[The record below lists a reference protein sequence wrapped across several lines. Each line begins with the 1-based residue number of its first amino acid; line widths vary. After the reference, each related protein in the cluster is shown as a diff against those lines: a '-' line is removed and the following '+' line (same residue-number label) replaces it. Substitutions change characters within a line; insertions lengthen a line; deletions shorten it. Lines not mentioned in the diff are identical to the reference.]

1 LLPLVTRA
9 SLLEAYFGKFYKYLS
24 SILKGGKNMS
34 EINIEKNEEFDKE
47 SKDYVETPIE
57 DKDALIEQL
66 KKEVSDLQN
75 KYLRSVADYDNLR
88 KRNQR
93 EIEFK
98 SNEIRRSFLSK
109 ILPNIDQLEKALSYS
124 DSDNF
129 KKGIEMVYKNLYEAL
144 KSENVKKIDAE
155 PDSIFNPLYH
165 EIVFAEESDKPEGT
179 ILQELSAG
187 YMYNNEVLIPSK
199 VKVSRPPKKEGEIL
213 DEL

>member
-1 LLPLVTRA
+1 
-9 SLLEAYFGKFYKYLS
+9 
-24 SILKGGKNMS
+24 MS
-34 EINIEKNEEFDKE
+34 EINIENNEGFDKE

-124 DSDNF
+124 DADSF

-187 YMYNNEVLIPSK
+187 YMYNSEVLIPSK

>member
-1 LLPLVTRA
+1 
-9 SLLEAYFGKFYKYLS
+9 
-24 SILKGGKNMS
+24 
-34 EINIEKNEEFDKE
+34 
-47 SKDYVETPIE
+47 
-57 DKDALIEQL
+57 
-66 KKEVSDLQN
+66 
-75 KYLRSVADYDNLR
+75 
-88 KRNQR
+88 
-93 EIEFK
+93 
-98 SNEIRRSFLSK
+98 
-109 ILPNIDQLEKALSYS
+109 
-124 DSDNF
+124 F